1 MSVYDAISKRRSV
14 RNYKPDAIPEDV
26 LNKLLNAIRL
36 APSGGNQQ
44 PYKFIVV
51 QDKEIKAKLAAACRW
66 TPGAP
71 KGHAF
76 IDEAPVAIVA
86 CGSDK
91 GAISRFYFKEGE
103 VTLAPGQGVPAEID
117 RSPGNYHNLMDIDV
131 AIAVDHLILAATEE
145 GLGTCWVA
153 AINEQEVK
161 KVLSVPDDMRVLVVI
176 PVGYTDSW
184 PEPRPRK
191 SLEELICYDKWS

>member
-1 MSVYDAISKRRSV
+1 MSVFDAISKRRSV
-14 RNYKPDAIPEDV
+14 RSYKSDSIPEEV
-26 LNKLLNAIRL
+26 LDKLLNAMRL

-51 QDKEIKAKLAAACRW
+51 QDKEVKEQLAAACRW

-76 IDEAPVAIVA
+76 IAEAPLAIVA
-86 CGSDK
+86 CGSEK
-91 GAISRFYFKEGE
+91 GAISRYYFKEGE
-103 VTLAPGQGVPAEID
+103 VTLAPGQAVPAEIV
-117 RSPGNYHNLMDIDV
+117 RSPGKHQNLWDVDV

-153 AINEQEVK
+153 ALNEQEVK
-161 KVLSVPDDMRVLVVI
+161 KVLSVPEDMRVLSVI
-176 PVGYTDSW
+176 PIGYTDSW

-191 SLEELICYDKWS
+191 SLEELISYDKYS

>member
-1 MSVYDAISKRRSV
+1 MSVFDAIAKRRSI
-14 RNYKPDAIPEDV
+14 RSYKPDSIPADV
-26 LNKLLNAIRL
+26 LDRLLNAIRL

-44 PYKFIVV
+44 PYKFIIV

-71 KGHAF
+71 KGHEF
-76 IDEAPVAIVA
+76 IAEAPVAIVA

-91 GAISRFYFKEGE
+91 GAISRFYREPGQT
-103 VTLAPGQGVPAEID
+103 TLAPGRDVPAEID
-117 RSPGNYHNLMDIDV
+117 RSGAGYLNLMAIDA
-131 AIAVDHLILAATEE
+131 AIAIDHLILAATEE

-153 AINEQEVK
+153 AIDELEVK
-161 KVLSVPDDMRVLVVI
+161 KLLSVPEDMRVLAVV

-184 PEPRPRK
+184 PEARPRK
-191 SLEELICYDKWS
+191 PLEEIFCHDKYS